1 MPAVLLD
8 SQLPQMIACPLLSS
22 KFRLRTEQDNK
33 IVTQLLWVG
42 PENLHF

>member
-1 MPAVLLD
+1 MD
-8 SQLPQMIACPLLSS
+8 NACCSFGFTTPTNDCMSS

-33 IVTQLLWVG
+33 IMIQLLWVG

>member
-8 SQLPQMIACPLLSS
+8 SQLPQMIACPLMSP

-33 IVTQLLWVG
+33 IVIQ
-42 PENLHF
+42 